1 LAAFFWE
8 RQRARRQEFIT
19 AGGQVLCVALT
30 VSVRIFLVGSILESK
45 ATMIEVDRNNPS
57 YSMSKYR

>member
-8 RQRARRQEFIT
+8 WQRALRQEFIT
-19 AGGQVLCVALT
+19 AGGQVLCIALT
-30 VSVRIFLVGSILESK
+30 LSVRIFLVGSILESK

-57 YSMSKYR
+57 YSMSKDR